1 MNLLRR
7 FLDLLMKGRNEK
19 VSDSARHY
27 VVEHKK
33 EIIEKFAGK
42 IQPVSKGE
50 TPLAI
55 FMAGSPGA
63 GKTEFSK
70 NFIKLLPHLQGNIL
84 RIDADEVREIL
95 PRNLYNGKN
104 SHLVQG
110 AASKGVDK
118 LVDHAIGSKKNFILD
133 GTFTSYTNAHQNI
146 ERVIRRSWH
155 VEIWY
160 IYQDPLIAWDFTKKR
175 EALEGR
181 RILKSDFIEA
191 FFLAKENVNKIKKEF
206 GASVKINLAIKN
218 RDNIGLED
226 FFLNIDEID
235 RHLEMRYDS
244 NLLKKLIK

>member
-7 FLDLLMKGRNEK
+7 IFDFLMKGRNER
-19 VSDSARHY
+19 VSDSARQY

-42 IQPVSKGE
+42 IQPVSKEE

-70 NFIKLLPHLQGNIL
+70 SFIKGLPKLSGKIL
-84 RIDADEVREIL
+84 RIDADEVREML

-118 LVDHAIGSKKNFILD
+118 LVDHAIGNNKNFILD
-133 GTFTSYTNAHQNI
+133 GTFTSH
-146 ERVIRRSWH
+146 
-155 VEIWY
+155 
-160 IYQDPLIAWDFTKKR
+160 KKR
-175 EALEGR
+175 LACGNLVHLPRSKNCLGLHKEARSPR
-181 RILKSDFIEA
+181 RQAHFD
-191 FFLAKENVNKIKKEF
+191 V
-206 GASVKINLAIKN
+206 
-218 RDNIGLED
+218 
-226 FFLNIDEID
+226 
-235 RHLEMRYDS
+235 
-244 NLLKKLIK
+244 

>member
-1 MNLLRR
+1 
-7 FLDLLMKGRNEK
+7 MKGRNEK
-19 VSDSARHY
+19 VSDSARQY

-70 NFIKLLPHLQGNIL
+70 SFIKGLPKLRGKIL

-95 PRNLYNGKN
+95 PPSLYNGKN
-104 SHLVQG
+104 SHLVQK

-118 LVDHAIGSKKNFILD
+118 LVDHSIDKSKNFILD
-133 GTFTSYTNAHQNI
+133 GTFTSYANAHQNI
-146 ERVIRRSWH
+146 ERVIKRGWH

-160 IYQDPLIAWDFTKKR
+160 IYQDPKIAWDFTKKR

-206 GASVKINLAIKN
+206 GASLKVNLAIKN
-218 RDNIGLED
+218 KDNIGLEE
-226 FFLNIDEID
+226 FFLNITEID
-235 RHLEMRYDS
+235 HHLKTGYNS
-244 NLLKKLIK
+244 NLLQKILK

>member
-1 MNLLRR
+1 
-7 FLDLLMKGRNEK
+7 MKGRNQK
-19 VSDSARHY
+19 VSDLACQY

-33 EIIEKFAGK
+33 EIIEQFAGK

-70 NFIKLLPHLQGNIL
+70 NFIKLLPNLQGNIL
-84 RIDADEVREIL
+84 RIDADEIRTIL
-95 PRNLYNGKN
+95 PSSLYNGKN
-104 SHLVQG
+104 AHIVQK

-118 LVDHAIGSKKNFILD
+118 LVDHSIYKDKNFILD
-133 GTFTSYTNAHQNI
+133 GTFTSFGNTHSNI
-146 ERVIRRSWH
+146 ERVIKRGWH

-160 IYQDPLIAWDFTKKR
+160 IYQEPDIAWDFTKKR

-191 FFLAKENVNKIKKEF
+191 FFLAKENVNKMKKEF
-206 GASVKINLAIKN
+206 GASVKVNLAIKN

-226 FFLNIDEID
+226 FFLNIDKID

-244 NLLKKLIK
+244 NLLEKLLK